1 MASEAWTWKVCEPAL
16 SPEYETGLVQLANAA
31 ASSEQAKVAAEELGV
46 KLNCA
51 EVDVVGLV
59 GWLAGDG
66 GVRHRGGGRGEF
78 LPLFFADQRPGL
90 RAMPGASGPAPA
102 PRTAPQKFSP
112 GCIRAGHSAGR
123 RGVSETSAPLGPLI
137 RS

>member
-59 GWLAGDG
+59 GWLVMVVSGTEGA
-66 GVRHRGGGRGEF
+66 GGGSSCPYFSRIKDRVYGLCREHRARPRRHG
-78 LPLFFADQRPGL
+78 PLRRNFR
-90 RAMPGASGPAPA
+90 RAASG
-102 PRTAPQKFSP
+102 Q
-112 GCIRAGHSAGR
+112 GIRP
-123 RGVSETSAPLGPLI
+123 VEEV
-137 RS
+137 